1 MGKAVSWRDSVVT
14 AESLRESD
22 GDDAI
27 RLFTER
33 LVEDGLI
40 MNGQKIFNY
49 NDKIQVAQFVHD
61 IRTTA
66 HAIHEITKTMD
77 PHGVA
82 LNVRAMMRDTQRL
95 CNMAD
100 QVIAHVECI
109 DARIDDIAEHMSKDD
124 KWNSL
129 MT

>member
-1 MGKAVSWRDSVVT
+1 MGKAVSWRDSVITV
-14 AESLRESD
+14 ESLRESD

-33 LVEDGLI
+33 LVGAGLI
-40 MNGQKIFNY
+40 ANGEKILTDR
-49 NDKIQVAQFVHD
+49 DKIQIAQFVHD

-66 HAIHEITKTMD
+66 YTIHEITKTMD

-82 LNVRAMMRDTQRL
+82 LNVRAMVRDTQRL
-95 CNMAD
+95 CNVAD

-109 DARIDDIAEHMSKDD
+109 DARIDDIAEHMSKDS